1 MEDHSGHQLDDLE
14 NYYLKNVTFCKIEI
28 SKFKEYFLLTSQGLK
43 NDIDDDAKEIKKKVM
58 VGIRNSI
65 KAEAESLKELVN
77 RVTSEKLE
85 QADKKESLLKA

>member
-1 MEDHSGHQLDDLE
+1 
-14 NYYLKNVTFCKIEI
+14 
-28 SKFKEYFLLTSQGLK
+28 
-43 NDIDDDAKEIKKKVM
+43 M

-65 KAEAESLKELVN
+65 KAEAKSLKELVN